1 MLSELEHLN
10 LSITK
15 FRGQSYDNAANI
27 SGQYNGINT
36 IILNR
41 QPLTCYTQ
49 CGALRI
55 NLIA

>member
-15 FRGQSYDNAANI
+15 LRRQSYDNAANI
-27 SGQYNGINT
+27 SGQYNGVNT

-41 QPLTCYTQ
+41 QPLTCYTH
-49 CGALRI
+49 CGTHRI